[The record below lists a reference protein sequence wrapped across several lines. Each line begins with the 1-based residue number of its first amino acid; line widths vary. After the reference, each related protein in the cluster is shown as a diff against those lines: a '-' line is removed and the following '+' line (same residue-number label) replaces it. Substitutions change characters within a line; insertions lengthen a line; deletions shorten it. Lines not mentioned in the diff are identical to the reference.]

1 LPTRTLVSSEA
12 STVLASS
19 WKSAWN
25 FDPRAGGIGVEK

>member
-1 LPTRTLVSSEA
+1 MIDAAKTIKRHWDGIL
-12 STVLASS
+12 